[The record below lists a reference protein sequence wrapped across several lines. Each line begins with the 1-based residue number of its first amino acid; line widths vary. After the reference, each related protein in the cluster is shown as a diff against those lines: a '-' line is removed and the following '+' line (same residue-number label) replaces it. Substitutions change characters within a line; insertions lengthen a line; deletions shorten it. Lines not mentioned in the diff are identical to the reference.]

1 MKKIVKQLR
10 HGQITIPKELRDALG
25 LREDDLLSVSLSE
38 GKLEI
43 EPVRVEPK
51 VKGSPWARELYELYA
66 PVRKGLKDVPEEEI
80 NSAIDEAVKE
90 VRSRRS

>member
-25 LREDDLLSVSLSE
+25 LRENDLLSISLSG

-43 EPVRVEPK
+43 EPVK
-51 VKGSPWARELYELYA
+51 VAPRAKGSSWARELYELYA
-66 PVRKGLKDVPEEEI
+66 PVRKVLKDVPEEEI
-80 NSAIDEAVKE
+80 NEAIEAALE
-90 VRSRRS
+90 ETRAESR

>member
-1 MKKIVKQLR
+1 MGAQ
-10 HGQITIPKELRDALG
+10 AG
-25 LREDDLLSVSLSE
+25 LQPATKGPAAVSISLSE

-51 VKGSPWARELYELYA
+51 VKRSPWVRELYELYA
-66 PVRKGLKDVPEEEI
+66 PARKGLKDVPEEEI
-80 NSAIDEAVKE
+80 NKAIDEAVKE